1 MTLPNQ
7 LAQIERSKTDFRP
20 RTSFRGFSLKRHLL
34 RNIQK
39 FGTFWRCMRCQCSFG
54 VSLCRSVVMFV
65 FTHRTR
71 HLGTIVGRLKNEPG
85 TNRGGFLRHQTHPTP
100 SFSNEKILGNPRPT
114 SNAFLYST
122 KDQSHSPDTDVA
134 VDASTSPCKRL
145 EVERDRFVKLTE
157 FGPVPTFPRILCVS
171 RRYLRKNKYVDI
183 TGEYHIDLIQDFGGA
198 PIILP
203 RTTRTIQQLCEHLP
217 MDGLVIAEGNDLS
230 DDILLKYGCNI
241 PERLTGEAAQK
252 FASDTEMDVSKDE
265 LEFALMRFA
274 LAAGVPIL
282 TFCRG
287 SQMLNCMRG
296 GTLIGDIES
305 QTDSTIKHLRDS
317 SEPDYDSFRH
327 PIKVVPKTPL
337 AEWFADSLGK
347 HGDPNVL
354 MVNSYH
360 HQASKDLG
368 WSLVPMAHSP
378 DGIIEAFYDP
388 RYDPKAGQF
397 VVGLQFHPE
406 RMLSDYPGCARCYQ
420 SFLEACT
427 AYKAIQDSGL

>member
-1 MTLPNQ
+1 MATCAGEVEQ
-7 LAQIERSKTDFRP
+7 LTKGEQFGGYDTSPSPVPEEKTRGELRRQNSKAASLRRSD
-20 RTSFRGFSLKRHLL
+20 SSYVLL
-34 RNIQK
+34 RRLEEA
-39 FGTFWRCMRCQCSFG
+39 GAEWRDVDNLSD
-54 VSLCRSVVMFV
+54 
-65 FTHRTR
+65 
-71 HLGTIVGRLKNEPG
+71 
-85 TNRGGFLRHQTHPTP
+85 
-100 SFSNEKILGNPRPT
+100 
-114 SNAFLYST
+114 
-122 KDQSHSPDTDVA
+122 DQSHSPDTDVA
-134 VDASTSPCKRL
+134 MDASTSPCKRL

-282 TFCRG
+282 SICRG
-287 SQMLNCMRG
+287 SQLLNCMRG

-305 QTDSTIKHLRDS
+305 QTSSTIKHMRDS

-327 PIKVVPKTPL
+327 PIKVEPNTPL

-347 HGDPNVL
+347 HGDPNML

-406 RMLSDYPGCARCYQ
+406 RMQSDYPGCVRCYQ
-420 SFLEACT
+420 SFLEACS
-427 AYKAIQDSGL
+427 AYKASRDTHGWWSKTV

>member
-1 MTLPNQ
+1 MWSATFGAPSWGDL
-7 LAQIERSKTDFRP
+7 
-20 RTSFRGFSLKRHLL
+20 SLEDRWSRESAFKHLL
-34 RNIQK
+34 GKTLHRQRVEGEK
-39 FGTFWRCMRCQCSFG
+39 H
-54 VSLCRSVVMFV
+54 SLSKICEVDVV
-65 FTHRTR
+65 
-71 HLGTIVGRLKNEPG
+71 P
-85 TNRGGFLRHQTHPTP
+85 P
-100 SFSNEKILGNPRPT
+100 
-114 SNAFLYST
+114 
-122 KDQSHSPDTDVA
+122 
-134 VDASTSPCKRL
+134 
-145 EVERDRFVKLTE
+145 
-157 FGPVPTFPRILCVS
+157 FPRILCVS

-282 TFCRG
+282 SICRG
-287 SQMLNCMRG
+287 SQLLNCMRG

-305 QTDSTIKHLRDS
+305 QTSSTIKHMRDS

-327 PIKVVPKTPL
+327 PIKVEPNTPL

-347 HGDPNVL
+347 HGDPNML

-406 RMLSDYPGCARCYQ
+406 RMQSDYPGCVRCYQ
-420 SFLEACT
+420 SFLEACS
-427 AYKAIQDSGL
+427 AYKASRDTHGWWSKTV